1 MSSVILFLGKFTPS
15 LTICCKCSSF
25 ELKKNTFTKRSKKS
39 QIESLLV
46 VLLRRIVVE
55 NTSDF
60 FFLLINLKKANI
72 FQNN

>member
-25 ELKKNTFTKRSKKS
+25 ELKKNTFTKRSKNS

-46 VLLRRIVVE
+46 VLLRGIVVE

-60 FFLLINLKKANI
+60 FFFINKFKES
-72 FQNN
+72 